1 VLIDDSTESPTPAPV
16 SSTLVRAWP
25 WLARVG
31 VLRAT
36 RTLSKHTAGF
46 PDASRGATSA
56 FLNRPDHLTRSASEI
71 RRWEETVELAR
82 STSIDPSLPVTRVT
96 TSQQEPPALLASA
109 DRARAVTRAIEE
121 AIAETRR

>member
-1 VLIDDSTESPTPAPV
+1 
-16 SSTLVRAWP
+16 
-25 WLARVG
+25 
-31 VLRAT
+31 
-36 RTLSKHTAGF
+36 
-46 PDASRGATSA
+46 
-56 FLNRPDHLTRSASEI
+56 
-71 RRWEETVELAR
+71 VELAR